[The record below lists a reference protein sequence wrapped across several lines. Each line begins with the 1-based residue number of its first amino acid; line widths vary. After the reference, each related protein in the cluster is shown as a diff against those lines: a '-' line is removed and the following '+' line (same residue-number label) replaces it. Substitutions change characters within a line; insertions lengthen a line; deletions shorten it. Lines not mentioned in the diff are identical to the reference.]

1 MKRIWIAVI
10 FLVVS
15 IVACG
20 YEQITFKSRYEDII
34 NIIDVAVECEDESE
48 KKEYCYEII
57 DSWEGY
63 LKKISVLIDESN
75 LKDADVCIR
84 KIKSCTNYKDECL
97 SDDLNETLI
106 ETKSELEQI
115 YDSSKIKFSNIF

>member
-15 IVACG
+15 IISCG
-20 YEQITFKSRYEDII
+20 YEQITFKERYKDITNVIDKAVVCEDI
-34 NIIDVAVECEDESE
+34 SE
-48 KKEYCYEII
+48 KKEYCYEIV
-57 DSWEGY
+57 DSWDKY
-63 LKKISVLIDESN
+63 LSKIAILIDESN
-75 LKDADVCIR
+75 LKDADVYIR
-84 KIKSCTNYKDECL
+84 KIGTCAKDENECL

-115 YDSSKIKFSNIF
+115 YDSSKIKFTNIF

>member
-1 MKRIWIAVI
+1 MKRIWIAVL
-10 FLVVS
+10 FLVITVC
-15 IVACG
+15 ACS
-20 YEQITFKSRYEDII
+20 YEQMTFKNRYAEII
-34 NIIDVAVECEDESE
+34 NIIDDAVECEDVTE
-48 KKEYCYEII
+48 KKDYCYDII

-75 LKDADVCIR
+75 LKAADVCIR
-84 KIKSCTNYKDECL
+84 KIRLCADFEEECL

>member
-15 IVACG
+15 IIACG
-20 YEQITFKSRYEDII
+20 YEQITFKGRYDDII
-34 NIIDVAVECEDESE
+34 GVIDKAVVCEDVSE
-48 KKEYCYEII
+48 KKEYCNEIVE
-57 DSWEGY
+57 SWEKY
-63 LKKISVLIDESN
+63 LSKISILIDESN
-75 LKDADVCIR
+75 LKDADVYIR
-84 KIKSCTNYKDECL
+84 KIRTCAKDENECL

-115 YDSSKIKFSNIF
+115 YDSSKIKLSNIF